1 MEKNKER
8 VSLPYC
14 VELQAETELEFL
26 FLLSPFPQCWDYAVS
41 VVLEIKP
48 MAPYT

>member
-1 MEKNKER
+1 
-8 VSLPYC
+8 
-14 VELQAETELEFL
+14 L

-48 MAPYT
+48 MAPYTWGQDFTI